1 MPLLVGG
8 LKRLEYRGDDSAGV
22 AVGGNGQG
30 LALRRASGKLAN
42 LKRTRV

>member
-8 LKRLEYRGDDSAGV
+8 
-22 AVGGNGQG
+22 NGPG

-42 LKRTRV
+42 LKRTLV

>member
-8 LKRLEYRGDDSAGV
+8 
-22 AVGGNGQG
+22 NGWG

-42 LKRTRV
+42 LERTLV